1 MYVIYLG
8 QLKTGNQNQRDFF
21 VNLLSKTKK
30 RLFAKAT
37 LNVKDL
43 SDNKGFWRTIKPY
56 ISNKSLS
63 SKKKLL
69 KEKGRHISDSKELTK
84 LMNSSIN
91 IKGELDLKR
100 DTETFLVTTI
110 TLDNILEKCQYHPK
124 IKQIKLLIIT
134 KYFLLRM

>member
-1 MYVIYLG
+1 MYVIFLG

-110 TLDNILEKCQYHPK
+110 TLDNILEKY
-124 IKQIKLLIIT
+124 
-134 KYFLLRM
+134 

>member
-110 TLDNILEKCQYHPK
+110 TLDNILENINIMQ
-124 IKQIKLLIIT
+124 
-134 KYFLLRM
+134 R